1 MHKTAFAAMLFTL
14 AACAS
19 GTSAEYEAERAE
31 RNAAAKF
38 EGDVRRGEE
47 VNKLCFASR
56 IDGFTNSTNRAVV
69 LREGNKEYLVTTRTR
84 CPDLDDA
91 MSLAV
96 DSFSSCL
103 SRGDRLVGADNV
115 FGRNITGAPS
125 IACTVDRIYL
135 WDSKAEA
142 PDTDASETEEASEA

>member
-1 MHKTAFAAMLFTL
+1 MHKSILATLLITL
-14 AACAS
+14 AACATE
-19 GTSAEYEAERAE
+19 TSAEFEAQRAE
-31 RNAAAKF
+31 RNAAEKF
-38 EGDVRRGEE
+38 EGDPRRGEE

-69 LREGNKEYLVTTRTR
+69 LREGNQEYLVTTRTR

-103 SRGDRLVGADNV
+103 SRGDKLIGADSV
-115 FGRNITGAPS
+115 FGGNFGGSPS
-125 IACTVDRIYL
+125 IACTVDKIYL
-135 WDSKAEA
+135 WNSKAEV
-142 PDTDASETEEASEA
+142 PEKDAEE

>member
-31 RNAAAKF
+31 RNAAEKF
-38 EGDVRRGEE
+38 EGDPRRGEE

-69 LREGNKEYLVTTRTR
+69 LREGNQEYLVTTRTR

-103 SRGDRLVGADNV
+103 SRGDKLIGAESV
-115 FGRNITGAPS
+115 FGGNFGGPPS
-125 IACTVDRIYL
+125 ISCVVDKIYL

-142 PDTDASETEEASEA
+142 PEEDAEG